1 MQDNETAILNLQLV
15 FMQWRSKL
23 DNLGG
28 GVHIHIFMFCTV
40 NVV

>member
-28 GVHIHIFMFCTV
+28 GGTYSYIHV
-40 NVV
+40 LHS